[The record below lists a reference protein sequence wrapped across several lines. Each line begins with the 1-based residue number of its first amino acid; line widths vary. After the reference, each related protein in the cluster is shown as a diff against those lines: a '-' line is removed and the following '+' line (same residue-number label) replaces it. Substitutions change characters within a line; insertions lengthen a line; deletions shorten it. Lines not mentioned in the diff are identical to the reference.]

1 MKRSYAR
8 SMESLGIRK
17 RKAQARSF
25 YYESKQTVEEPVT
38 KIKDLFT
45 CRYAY
50 GRAAESVMLSEMG
63 QDFIALKMNEDVC
76 HFVLCDGVGLSYRG
90 DVASRLLGQGLMNWL
105 ETVEELTTASLE
117 RRLKELTQEA
127 DREMRTHSLS
137 SETPCASRSAGR
149 EARKGSE
156 AMYICG
162 RIELSSGFAAKED
175 CGSPGRVTPGY
186 ACGVRKTRLPR
197 YSEIVSGRRNVGL
210 PVVVRSEAVLMC
222 FRAIRSGDRISASVI
237 QRWAQRSG
245 SDEGADS

>member
-17 RKAQARSF
+17 RKAQRSF

-137 SETPCASRSAGR
+137 SETPALR
-149 EARKGSE
+149 EVLEEKRARKRSYVYLRPHRALLGFRRK
-156 AMYICG
+156 G
-162 RIELSSGFAAKED
+162 RLWLAWQGDSRVRLWRKED
-175 CGSPGRVTPGY
+175 EITSVFGDRFRT
-186 ACGVRKTRLPR
+186 
-197 YSEIVSGRRNVGL
+197 SERWSS
-210 PVVVRSEAVLMC
+210 VVVRSEAVLMC
-222 FRAIRSGDRISASVI
+222 FRAN
-237 QRWAQRSG
+237 
-245 SDEGADS
+245 